1 MTECRLHPVGAVR
14 SWIVR
19 YALFTGITVFA
30 STASAQITSVPV
42 PSPGAEPAAKSGAAA
57 KGPRGMLAIGGSMFP
72 SVNLTV
78 GGTKSINAESAPYST
93 ALQSKSA
100 FGLSASAGVAVW
112 RRLGVKA
119 GFSTYS
125 APVEGAFQASVPHP
139 FYFNKP
145 RTLSGETTGLTRQE
159 SAIDLHVAT
168 LLSAGK
174 RVTLM
179 VSAGPTFLRL
189 EQGVATDFGY
199 RDTYPYDSATLA
211 SVSTGTVT
219 SSKNTIGG
227 TLTLG
232 FFLTK
237 SVGVAAGVHFAS
249 ANVPIETG
257 ANTSV
262 KIGGARG
269 TVSFAAR
276 F

>member
-1 MTECRLHPVGAVR
+1 MTECRLHLVGAVR

-19 YALFTGITVFA
+19 YALFAGITVFA

-139 FYFNKP
+139 F
-145 RTLSGETTGLTRQE
+145 
-159 SAIDLHVAT
+159 
-168 LLSAGK
+168 
-174 RVTLM
+174 
-179 VSAGPTFLRL
+179 
-189 EQGVATDFGY
+189 
-199 RDTYPYDSATLA
+199 
-211 SVSTGTVT
+211 
-219 SSKNTIGG
+219 
-227 TLTLG
+227 
-232 FFLTK
+232 
-237 SVGVAAGVHFAS
+237 
-249 ANVPIETG
+249 
-257 ANTSV
+257 
-262 KIGGARG
+262 
-269 TVSFAAR
+269 
-276 F
+276 